1 MKLAGVQLRDSTA
14 LKGEICLKL
23 SQHTT
28 NDRLLSSFSPFIHS
42 ARLFITNLTRENG
55 LRTRTI
61 FNPLY
66 ALLFPSMNYPAH
78 LVNGATVPVKLEPDH
93 DTALAPGPTAIK
105 KKRRQLVGPYPAL
118 LPPPLTTSNSMRW
131 LPVSY
136 NLFSS
141 RLPLID

>member
-1 MKLAGVQLRDSTA
+1 MPETLSAHNQRPATLLLLPVHSLSPAGCSKD
-14 LKGEICLKL
+14 
-23 SQHTT
+23 H
-28 NDRLLSSFSPFIHS
+28 
-42 ARLFITNLTRENG
+42 TRENG

-78 LVNGATVPVKLEPDH
+78 LVNSATVPVKLEPDH

-118 LPPPLTTSNSMRW
+118 LPPPLTTFNSMRW